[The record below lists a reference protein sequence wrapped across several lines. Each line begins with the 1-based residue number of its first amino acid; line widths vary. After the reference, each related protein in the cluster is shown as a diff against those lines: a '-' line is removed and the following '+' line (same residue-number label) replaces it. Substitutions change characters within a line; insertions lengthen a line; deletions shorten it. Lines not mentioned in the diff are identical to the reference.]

1 MKKKLLSRIARRKD
15 SAPAK
20 PGEGHEIPPP
30 TAIEPGVPHSTE
42 DREGKSYGSHM
53 ELELLAADEPPRA
66 DLTNGVDARES
77 EPAPAV
83 ESWTAPVPGEPP
95 DAAETPR
102 EAAPFE
108 EYGLDLEPLGEPEAG
123 ESPAEAETSGQDDEA
138 FPVVAESVTEATAA
152 GPEIPRES
160 EPEAVADVVSEHEE
174 AATDVAESPVE
185 ATASEPRIP
194 QESVAQA
201 IGDAVP
207 EDGEPLAA
215 AGANESPDAPEPS
228 REAAPFEEYGLDLE
242 LLTEPGAVDSP
253 GEPDPGE
260 EQDEAVPV
268 AGESAAEATA
278 PEPAQEDEPD
288 ATVGVVSEHEEAATD
303 VAESPVEAAASE
315 PRIPQESEAQA
326 IGDAVPEDGEPL
338 AAASVNE
345 SPDAPEPS
353 REAAPFEEYGL
364 DLELLTEPGS
374 GDAPGEPDPG
384 EEQDEAVPVAGES
397 VAEAA
402 APEPEIP
409 LESESEPADNI
420 VQEVEE
426 PLAASTPEASPD
438 ESQPPRPEPSRED
451 EAASHS
457 EVLAES
463 PPEQTDEPPETPL
476 LENGFLPLV
485 RDSRGN
491 WRPGK
496 GFSRSELRE
505 AGLTLA
511 GAARLQ
517 IRLDKRR
524 RNAHPVN
531 VAALEKAKSG
541 A

>member
-1 MKKKLLSRIARRKD
+1 MKKKILSRIARRKD

-30 TAIEPGVPHSTE
+30 TAIEPGVPYSTE
-42 DREGKSYGSHM
+42 DTEGKSYGSHM
-53 ELELLAADEPPRA
+53 ELELLAADEPPRT
-66 DLTNGVDARES
+66 DLTNGVDAREND
-77 EPAPAV
+77 PAPAL
-83 ESWTAPVPGEPP
+83 ESLTAPASGEPP
-95 DAAETPR
+95 DATETPR

-123 ESPAEAETSGQDDEA
+123 ESPDEAEMSGQDDEA
-138 FPVVAESVTEATAA
+138 VSIVAESVTEATAA
-152 GPEIPRES
+152 EPEIPRES
-160 EPEAVADVVSEHEE
+160 EPEAVADIVSEHEE
-174 AATDVAESPVE
+174 AATDAAESPVE

-194 QESVAQA
+194 QESEAQA
-201 IGDAVP
+201 VGDAAP

-215 AGANESPDAPEPS
+215 ASANESPDAPEPS

-242 LLTEPGAVDSP
+242 LLTEPGAGDAP
-253 GEPDPGE
+253 GEPDSGE

-268 AGESAAEATA
+268 VEESAAEATA
-278 PEPAQEDEPD
+278 PEPAQGDEPEAVAD
-288 ATVGVVSEHEEAATD
+288 IVSEHEEAATD
-303 VAESPVEAAASE
+303 VAESPVEATASE
-315 PRIPQESEAQA
+315 PQIPQESGAQA
-326 IGDAVPEDGEPL
+326 IGDAAPEDEEPL
-338 AAASVNE
+338 AAASANE
-345 SPDAPEPS
+345 PPDAPEPP

-374 GDAPGEPDPG
+374 GDAPGEPDSG
-384 EEQDEAVPVAGES
+384 EEQDEAVPVVEES
-397 VAEAA
+397 AVEAT
-402 APEPEIP
+402 APEPGIP

-426 PLAASTPEASPD
+426 PLAASIPEASPD
-438 ESQPPRPEPSRED
+438 ESEPLRPDPPQED

-457 EVLAES
+457 EVFAES
-463 PPEQTDEPPETPL
+463 PPEQTDEPLETSPV
-476 LENGFLPLV
+476 ENGFLPLV

-505 AGLTLA
+505 AGLGLA
-511 GAARLQ
+511 EAARLR
-517 IRLDKRR
+517 IRVDKRR

-531 VAALEKAKSG
+531 VATLEKAKSG

>member
-20 PGEGHEIPPP
+20 PDEGHEIPPP

-53 ELELLAADEPPRA
+53 ELELLAADEPPRT

-123 ESPAEAETSGQDDEA
+123 ESPAEAETSGQGDEA
-138 FPVVAESVTEATAA
+138 FPVAAESVTGATAA

-185 ATASEPRIP
+185 AAASEPRIP

-201 IGDAVP
+201 VDEAVP
-207 EDGEPLAA
+207 EDEEPLAA
-215 AGANESPDAPEPS
+215 ASANEPPDAPEPS

-242 LLTEPGAVDSP
+242 LLTEPGAGDSP
-253 GEPDPGE
+253 GEPDAGE

-278 PEPAQEDEPD
+278 PEPAWEDEPEAVAD
-288 ATVGVVSEHEEAATD
+288 IVSEDEEAATD
-303 VAESPVEAAASE
+303 VAESADEAAGADSE
-315 PRIPQESEAQA
+315 ITQESEPGA
-326 IGDAVPEDGEPL
+326 IGDAALEPEESIAASAADVSPDEAVRSHDPEPL
-338 AAASVNE
+338 EKDEADLEVSTASISDD
-345 SPDAPEPS
+345 SPDAPDPS
-353 REAAPFEEYGL
+353 
-364 DLELLTEPGS
+364 
-374 GDAPGEPDPG
+374 
-384 EEQDEAVPVAGES
+384 Q
-397 VAEAA
+397 
-402 APEPEIP
+402 
-409 LESESEPADNI
+409 
-420 VQEVEE
+420 
-426 PLAASTPEASPD
+426 
-438 ESQPPRPEPSRED
+438 ED

-463 PPEQTDEPPETPL
+463 PPEQTDEPPETSPVD
-476 LENGFLPLV
+476 NGFLPLV

-517 IRLDKRR
+517 IRVDKRR

>member
-20 PGEGHEIPPP
+20 PDDGHELPPP
-30 TAIEPGVPHSTE
+30 TAIEPGVPYSTE
-42 DREGKSYGSHM
+42 DTEGKAYDSHM

-138 FPVVAESVTEATAA
+138 FPVVAESVTEATAVE
-152 GPEIPRES
+152 PEIPRES
-160 EPEAVADVVSEHEE
+160 EPEAVADIVSEDEE
-174 AATDVAESPVE
+174 AAMDVAESPVE
-185 ATASEPRIP
+185 AAASEPRIP

-201 IGDAVP
+201 VGDAVP
-207 EDGEPLAA
+207 EDEEPLAA
-215 AGANESPDAPEPS
+215 ASANEPPDAPEPS

-242 LLTEPGAVDSP
+242 LLTEPGSGDSP

-278 PEPAQEDEPD
+278 PEP
-288 ATVGVVSEHEEAATD
+288 
-303 VAESPVEAAASE
+303 
-315 PRIPQESEAQA
+315 
-326 IGDAVPEDGEPL
+326 
-338 AAASVNE
+338 
-345 SPDAPEPS
+345 
-353 REAAPFEEYGL
+353 
-364 DLELLTEPGS
+364 
-374 GDAPGEPDPG
+374 
-384 EEQDEAVPVAGES
+384 
-397 VAEAA
+397 
-402 APEPEIP
+402 EIP

-426 PLAASTPEASPD
+426 PLAASAPEASPD

-451 EAASHS
+451 EAASHC

-463 PPEQTDEPPETPL
+463 PPEQTDESPETPL

-505 AGLTLA
+505 AGLSLA